1 MIRVG
6 HSVTS
11 LQRPLA
17 NRVKSSVLES
27 NLVIL
32 ETPLEKNDVVREV
45 LINADLI
52 IYCAGTVRGL
62 RLQDFEDA
70 NVSSL
75 ENVVELALEVMRIP
89 RVIYISSLAASQ
101 PHLSAYSESK
111 SRGESV
117 LKNSTGLDWIILR
130 PTAVYGR
137 GDKELLPLLKLM
149 KLGLGL
155 SLGPSGQRLTFI
167 HVDDCARAIA
177 ALCDHFDTCKGQ
189 TFTCHDGKVGGYT
202 WDEIWRS
209 LRGRKPWLY
218 IAIPLFVLRL
228 LSAINMLGARI
239 FRYAPMLTSGKV
251 NEIQHEDWVCDN
263 TDIVSCT
270 TWEPSKNLKE
280 GVKESFK

>member
-1 MIRVG
+1 M
-6 HSVTS
+6 
-11 LQRPLA
+11 
-17 NRVKSSVLES
+17 ES

-62 RLQDFEDA
+62 RLQDFEEA

-89 RVIYISSLAASQ
+89 RVIYLSSLAASQ

-209 LRGRKPWLY
+209 LRGPKPWLY

>member
-1 MIRVG
+1 MIREG
-6 HSVTS
+6 HSITS

-17 NRVKSSVLES
+17 NRAKSSGLES
-27 NLVIL
+27 NLAIL
-32 ETPLEKNDVVREV
+32 ETPLEKNDVVREA
-45 LINADLI
+45 LTNADLI
-52 IYCAGTVRGL
+52 IYCAGTVKGL
-62 RLQDFEDA
+62 KLQDFEEA

-75 ENVVELALEVMRIP
+75 ENVVNVALDVMKTP
-89 RVIYISSLAASQ
+89 RVIYVSSLAASQ

-111 SRGESV
+111 RRGESV
-117 LKNSTGLDWIILR
+117 LRNSTGLDWIILR

-149 KLGLGL
+149 KLGIGL
-155 SLGPSGQRLTFI
+155 SLGPLGQRLTFI

-251 NEIQHEDWVCDN
+251 NEIRHDRWVCDN
-263 TDIVSCT
+263 SDIVSRT
-270 TWEPSKNLKE
+270 TWKPSKDLQE
-280 GVKESFK
+280 GVKDST